1 MQNDWRLEIGDRM
14 EEIRVKEYVSIEYII
29 VDSKKTSLPAP
40 FALITTN
47 DYHPCW
53 LPLKLLAVLQELHNL
68 EVNLVETQREQRLQE
83 QRLQQR
89 EAELAERELT
99 LLQRELHVMMAQQ
112 QPSQS
117 IPTPKKRKGK
127 FKKKMLLKKE
137 SSSSSMISG
146 PSGLC
151 LTAPLMTQI

>member
-1 MQNDWRLEIGDRM
+1 M
-14 EEIRVKEYVSIEYII
+14 
-29 VDSKKTSLPAP
+29 
-40 FALITTN
+40 
-47 DYHPCW
+47 
-53 LPLKLLAVLQELHNL
+53 LQELHNL

-83 QRLQQR
+83 KRLQQR

-112 QPSQS
+112 QPSQA

-137 SSSSSMISG
+137 SSNSNSSMISA
-146 PSGLC
+146 PSGLY
-151 LTAPLMTQI
+151 LTALTTDQKNQKNIQEKIFAFADILMLQIFDITFA

>member
-1 MQNDWRLEIGDRM
+1 M
-14 EEIRVKEYVSIEYII
+14 
-29 VDSKKTSLPAP
+29 
-40 FALITTN
+40 
-47 DYHPCW
+47 
-53 LPLKLLAVLQELHNL
+53 QELHNL

-83 QRLQQR
+83 KRLQQR

-112 QPSQS
+112 QPSQA

-127 FKKKMLLKKE
+127 FKKNKLKKE

-146 PSGLC
+146 PSGLFYC
-151 LTAPLMTQI
+151 SSITDAKLTRQQTEPTCKDFAFADILILLQIFVITFA

>member
-1 MQNDWRLEIGDRM
+1 M
-14 EEIRVKEYVSIEYII
+14 
-29 VDSKKTSLPAP
+29 
-40 FALITTN
+40 
-47 DYHPCW
+47 
-53 LPLKLLAVLQELHNL
+53 QELHNL

-83 QRLQQR
+83 KRLQQR

-112 QPSQS
+112 QPSQA

-127 FKKKMLLKKE
+127 FKKNKLKKE

-146 PSGLC
+146 PSGLFYC
-151 LTAPLMTQI
+151 CSNTFDAKLTRQQTEPNCKDFAFADILILLQIFDITFA